1 MIPKKIFQTHEYS
14 YEDLP
19 EFAKQ
24 ISLSWQRLNP
34 GWVYTYHDKHQR
46 EEYVSSF
53 SPELFKIYQ
62 TVTGMYQADIWRY
75 LILKNEGGVYAD
87 MDSFCITPMDY
98 LFQGVPDHIDLISTE
113 IEKGNNR
120 TVPNHTNNANFA
132 AVKNSQILDK
142 VIKSI
147 LDEYDRVN
155 NASSRFIIHDAFSN
169 IVFENQEIV
178 SPTMRANHGHT
189 YKRQFDQST
198 EKIDYYGQEMTYPE
212 FLSNHGMV

>member
-24 ISLSWQRLNP
+24 TSLSWQRLNP

-46 EEYVSSF
+46 EEYVSSL
-53 SPELFKIYQ
+53 SPELFKIYKH
-62 TVTGMYQADIWRY
+62 VMKPHQADIWRY
-75 LILKNEGGVYAD
+75 LIIKNEGGVYAD

-98 LFQGVPDHIDLISTE
+98 ILDGLPSHIDLVCTMTE
-113 IEKGNNR
+113 KQE
-120 TVPNHTNNANFA
+120 HTNNANFA
-132 AVKNSQILDK
+132 AVKGSKILK
-142 VIKSI
+142 SCVENIIK
-147 LDEYDRVN
+147 ENEGPRN
-155 NASSRFIIHDAFSN
+155 RPNQQIIHECFSN
-169 IVFENQEIV
+169 GVKDNPDIVYK
-178 SPTMRANHGHT
+178 TMRANHGHT

-198 EKIDYYGQEMTYPE
+198 EKIDYYGQELTYLE

>member
-34 GWVYTYHDKHQR
+34 GWVYIYHDKHQR

-62 TVTGMYQADIWRY
+62 TVPGMYQADIWRY

-98 LFQGVPDHIDLISTE
+98 ILDGLPSHIDLVSTA
-113 IEKGNNR
+113 IEKR
-120 TVPNHTNNANFA
+120 NHTNNANFA
-132 AVKNSQILDK
+132 TVKNSQILDK

-169 IVFENQEIV
+169 TVFENQEIV

-198 EKIDYYGQEMTYPE
+198 EKIDYYGQELTYLE